1 MDTLEQGCP
10 GLQPP
15 EVKAGK
21 TSLGLDSFQPGRWL
35 ADSLP
40 LLDGIGPLLPGGT
53 GKRPLVGDGW
63 PEHPGL
69 SIEQIQAAAPECVCW
84 HVGADPCRIGIDIDG
99 PAAAAFC
106 QSHGCEPYNADT
118 WRIIRTGNSERLK
131 LVFTVTPEQKAAL
144 EAGAKTVKI
153 DGQELAVFAKHGT
166 QIVVL
171 GQHYTKESGFTEND
185 DQYAW
190 AGRPPADAQPLPP
203 EWFAL
208 LSGVFCGD
216 RLLKPPTRR
225 KVSAPSSRKA
235 NAYKSG
241 GDWSNSSQSNPCP
254 VCGRDHSGA
263 CSISSGAGRT
273 AVWCCHGDTK
283 SAPDCSRTGEIV
295 TGADSQQ
302 WGYVRT
308 EEHDS
313 FGERSLFVLHEAKQS
328 KSTKASP
335 PAPARREQQAAEP
348 AGAPASI
355 AGFIHQLPDGWVV
368 DEETGAKKKS
378 GLSVGHLADLLEAQ
392 PRHLR
397 FNEMTM
403 FVEVETTSGWVAMR
417 DADMASA
424 YVLLS
429 QKGWIVGENPVIKA
443 ICHVARQQ
451 SFHPVRQYLLKLEQ
465 DSSTAAFDLDEV
477 APRFFRSPDPLHIAM
492 VRKWLIGAVWRAM
505 EPGCQMDYCLVLQS
519 RHQGIGK
526 TTSFKALAS
535 PDWFNSSAPDG
546 DKDFL
551 LNVHSCWI
559 FEMGELESHTG
570 KRSAGHM
577 KNLITITTDNFR
589 APYGKNNEPHRRG
602 SVFCGTVNEESFLR
616 DETGNRRYWVV
627 PITGTEPLDR
637 DGLLSVRDGIWK
649 AAVVAYRARER
660 PMLTPAQEALSEIQ
674 NETFTHSDPWMEM
687 LQAAI
692 ESNPRRWQMPFS
704 TAEALETVGLKQRE
718 QITRADQT
726 RLAPLLRQMGFDKAK
741 HPATAGDGKRIRL
754 WSPAQPAQP
763 LHNLSGGGCAPPKRL
778 QGNGSQRPAQPAQ
791 PISSKKTKG
800 GSEQAAETAA
810 ASLSVETGC
819 AGCAPPPNP
828 LGCNG
833 SDPAQ
838 PPKKEVVQVVQVVH
852 PRQAIDA
859 RLRELKPT
867 TDFSGWSDDDAEGML
882 RTLEAAN
889 TRRAAAAGIAIPEA
903 A

>member
-1 MDTLEQGCP
+1 MTLGD
-10 GLQPP
+10 LDRRAQPCS
-15 EVKAGK
+15 GDDDK
-21 TSLGLDSFQPGRWL
+21 TSLGLDSFEPGWWL

-40 LLDGIGPLLPGGT
+40 LLDGIGPLLPGGAE
-53 GKRPLVGDGW
+53 KRPLVGDGW
-63 PEHPGL
+63 EEHPGL
-69 SIEQIQAAAPECVCW
+69 SIDKLQAAAPECICW
-84 HVGADPCRIGIDIDG
+84 HVGADTRHIGIDIDG
-99 PAAAAFC
+99 AKAAAFC
-106 QSHGCEPYNADT
+106 QSHGCEPYTADT
-118 WRIIRTGNSERLK
+118 WRIIRTSNDERLK

-144 EAGAKTVKI
+144 VDGAKTVKI
-153 DGQELAVFAKHGT
+153 DGQEFAVFAKPGT

-171 GQHYTKESGFTEND
+171 GQHYTKESNYTEND

-190 AGRPPADAQPLPP
+190 AGRAPADAQPLPP

-208 LSGVFCGD
+208 LAGVFCGD
-216 RLLKPPTRR
+216 RPLKPPTRR
-225 KVSAPSSRKA
+225 QVSAPSSRKA
-235 NAYKSG
+235 NAYSSG
-241 GDWSNSSQSNPCP
+241 GGWSNSSSQQPCP

-263 CSISSGAGRT
+263 CSINTSG
-273 AVWCCHGDTK
+273 AVWCCHGETK
-283 SAPDCSRTGEIV
+283 SAPDCSRTGEKIP
-295 TGADSQQ
+295 GSDGQQ

-313 FGERSLFVLHEAKQS
+313 FGERSLFVPHQPRQAKTV
-328 KSTKASP
+328 KTVKASGQMAGT
-335 PAPARREQQAAEP
+335 PAATP
-348 AGAPASI
+348 PASI

-368 DEETGAKKKS
+368 DEETGVKKRS
-378 GLSVGHLADLLEAQ
+378 GLSVGHLADLLEALPQ
-392 PRHLR
+392 QLR

-403 FVEVETTSGWVAMR
+403 FVEVETTSGRVAMR
-417 DADMASA
+417 DADMDSA

-429 QKGWIVGENPVIKA
+429 KKGWVIGVDPITKA
-443 ICHVARQQ
+443 LCHVARQQ
-451 SFHPVRQYLLKLEQ
+451 SFHPVRQYLLGLEQ
-465 DSSTAAFDLDEV
+465 DTSTAAFDLDKV
-477 APRFFRSPDPLHIAM
+477 APRFFRSPDPLHVAM

-589 APYGKNNEPHRRG
+589 APYGRNNEPHRRG
-602 SVFCGTVNEESFLR
+602 SVFCGTVNEDSFLR

-637 DGLLSVRDGIWK
+637 DGLTVARDGIWK
-649 AAVVAYRARER
+649 AAVAAYRAGEL
-660 PMLTPAQEALSEIQ
+660 PMLTRAQEALSEIQ
-674 NETFTHSDPWMEM
+674 NETFTHSDPWLEM

-692 ESNPRRWQMPFS
+692 ESNPPRWQMPFS
-704 TAEALETVGLKQRE
+704 TAEALAAAGLKNPE
-718 QITRADQT
+718 QITRADET
-726 RLAPLLRQMGFDKAK
+726 RLAPVLRQLGFDKAK
-741 HPATAGDGKRIRL
+741 HPVRTGDGKRIRL
-754 WSPAQPAQP
+754 WCLAQPGTTW
-763 LHNLSGGGCAPPKRL
+763 HNLNAGGCATPDPL
-778 QGNGSQRPAQPAQ
+778 QGNGSQRLAQPAQ

-800 GSEQAAETAA
+800 SSEQAAAAAA
-810 ASLSVETGC
+810 ASLNVETGC
-819 AGCAPPPNP
+819 AGCATQPNP

-833 SDPAQ
+833 SAPAQ
-838 PPKKEVVQVVQVVH
+838 PPKKEVVQVVQVV
-852 PRQAIDA
+852 PPSNRQAIDA
-859 RLRELKPT
+859 RLQELKPA
-867 TDFSGWSDDDAEGML
+867 TDFSGWSDADAEEL
-882 RTLEAAN
+882 LQSLEAAH